1 MKYAALALT
10 VLLFLVTGAGAQ
22 APKGKQAAAAPDLTL
37 DTPITLDVTRVNILY
52 TVTDRKGRFVK
63 NLTRDDF
70 EITENKK
77 KQNILE
83 FTAET
88 ELPLRIALLID
99 TSNSIRERFRFLQDS
114 AINFIST
121 AMRPALD
128 RAMIVTFDTQAQ
140 LNVGLTTD
148 KTNLETTVRRLR
160 AGGGTALNDAIVLA
174 SQQLMLD
181 QPRDKYRRAIIL
193 LSDGEDNLSRYSR
206 AQALEYAH
214 KADTVIYSVSTNIT
228 HLDTPGDKVL
238 KNLAVETGGLA
249 IFPFK
254 IEDLDQSFVNVLN
267 ELRNQYNVLYR
278 PEPMFADGK
287 YHSVD
292 IKVKTAGDYIVR
304 ARQGYYAPTPSSAR

>member
-1 MKYAALALT
+1 MKYAAAALS
-10 VLLFLVTGAGAQ
+10 VLVFLIAGAVAQ
-22 APKGKQAAAAPDLTL
+22 APQGAPPAKSAPELTL

-88 ELPLRIALLID
+88 DLPLRIALLID

-121 AMRPALD
+121 AMRPDLD

-140 LNVGLTTD
+140 LNLGLTTD
-148 KTNLETTVRRLR
+148 KVQLETTVRRLR
-160 AGGGTALNDAIVLA
+160 PGGGTALNDAIVLA
-174 SQQLMLD
+174 SETLMLD

-193 LSDGEDNLSRYSR
+193 LSDGEDNLSRFSR
-206 AQALEYAH
+206 AQALEFAH
-214 KADTVIYSVSTNIT
+214 KADTVIYAVSTNIT
-228 HLDTPGDKVL
+228 HLETGGDKVL
-238 KNLAVETGGLA
+238 KHLAQETGGLA

-254 IEDLDQSFVNVLN
+254 IEELDRSFVNVLN

-287 YHSVD
+287 YHAVD
-292 IKVKTAGDYIVR
+292 IRVKTAGDYIVR
-304 ARQGYYAPTPSSAR
+304 ARQGYYAPNPVK

>member
-1 MKYAALALT
+1 MKYPAVALI
-10 VLLFLVTGAGAQ
+10 VLLFLAAGAVAQ
-22 APKGKQAAAAPDLTL
+22 APSAPKGSPELTL
-37 DTPITLDVTRVNILY
+37 DSPITLDVTRVNILY

-63 NLTRDDF
+63 SLTRDDF

-88 ELPLRIALLID
+88 DLPLRIALLID
-99 TSNSIRERFRFLQDS
+99 TSNSIRDRFRFLQDA
-114 AINFIST
+114 AINFINT
-121 AMRPALD
+121 AMRPNLD

-148 KTNLETTVRRLR
+148 KTLLDTTVRRLR
-160 AGGGTALNDAIVLA
+160 PGGGTAMNDAIALA
-174 SQQLMLD
+174 SETLMQD

-193 LSDGEDNLSRYSR
+193 LSDGEDNLSRFSR
-206 AQALEYAH
+206 AQAIEFAH
-214 KADTVIYSVSTNIT
+214 KADTVIYGVSTNIT
-228 HLDTPGDKVL
+228 HLESAGDKVL
-238 KNLAVETGGLA
+238 KYLAQETGGLA

-292 IKVKTAGDYIVR
+292 IRVKTAGDYIVR
-304 ARQGYYAPTPSSAR
+304 ARQGYYAPAPIK